1 MYTNDWPI
9 ADFKTGEVAILLRG
23 TKGKKLWRTSE
34 DMNPFGTPGFLWANN
49 NARDPEVR
57 KEYVAQPDDRPFDLM
72 FSPWNRDIAF
82 NEFYRENQGK
92 IDANAG
98 VALWA
103 SSPINRAHA
112 CDGKITTTEMANE
125 MVFLAHHGK
134 VTLRE
139 KFPTK
144 GWRYLPDLP
153 GADPHLSLG
162 YSVVSPV
169 FVADRLQAARTS
181 QRSSVEERET
191 PDLEFGSVASAF
203 KFAKKDLWRGTVG
216 PASPAESWFVSATA
230 AYWRMLEGLDD
241 DDSPAAS
248 DQLAAELAALEAR
261 YLYTVSRED
270 DLPALDAHRAYDRY
284 GPYLLPRIKGTF
296 ALHQLRLLLGNEI
309 FFEMMSVAHDRYR
322 GREMSTDKFLAV
334 AEELSGRDLASFVG
348 QWLERTGLPEVRPI
362 VEVKNARGGGWDLSI
377 VVEQTGQPYHFVTH
391 IEVEAGGERSLHRI
405 EVAGKE
411 AIELHFDQRPTRVV
425 FDALHDLPVEHD
437 NFYEWRNL
445 IDDFHDTLIVYGTA
459 RQIEANHTMARRWQ
473 EKVADTYIEILPPLV
488 KDSEIDEVQVTTHD
502 LIAMGTLMDNYFF
515 GHMPENL
522 PVRLGR
528 NHFEWMGETY
538 GEPDDGLFLVVPN
551 PWNPD
556 RVMYVIAANSG
567 MELYDMTETYHKDIP
582 QWARFK
588 GDEIVDRGYYDR
600 PGFVFDLED

>member
-1 MYTNDWPI
+1 
-9 ADFKTGEVAILLRG
+9 
-23 TKGKKLWRTSE
+23 
-34 DMNPFGTPGFLWANN
+34 
-49 NARDPEVR
+49 
-57 KEYVAQPDDRPFDLM
+57 
-72 FSPWNRDIAF
+72 
-82 NEFYRENQGK
+82 
-92 IDANAG
+92 
-98 VALWA
+98 
-103 SSPINRAHA
+103 
-112 CDGKITTTEMANE
+112 
-125 MVFLAHHGK
+125 
-134 VTLRE
+134 
-139 KFPTK
+139 
-144 GWRYLPDLP
+144 
-153 GADPHLSLG
+153 
-162 YSVVSPV
+162 
-169 FVADRLQAARTS
+169 
-181 QRSSVEERET
+181 
-191 PDLEFGSVASAF
+191 
-203 KFAKKDLWRGTVG
+203 
-216 PASPAESWFVSATA
+216 
-230 AYWRMLEGLDD
+230 
-241 DDSPAAS
+241 
-248 DQLAAELAALEAR
+248 
-261 YLYTVSRED
+261 
-270 DLPALDAHRAYDRY
+270 
-284 GPYLLPRIKGTF
+284 
-296 ALHQLRLLLGNEI
+296 
-309 FFEMMSVAHDRYR
+309 
-322 GREMSTDKFLAV
+322 
-334 AEELSGRDLASFVG
+334 
-348 QWLERTGLPEVRPI
+348 
-362 VEVKNARGGGWDLSI
+362 
-377 VVEQTGQPYHFVTH
+377 VTH

-588 GDEIVDRGYYDR
+588 GDEIVDRGYSDR
-600 PGFVFDLED
+600 PDFVISLED